1 MMMIRKTKKKK
12 FLFRNHQLILDLA
25 VLAEAAMILMIF
37 LFEDL
42 DIAARILP
50 ELLLMITIK
59 ISWKTR
65 YLEEKLI
72 SSLIRHLK
80 RQYILIIRYRIIL
93 RIFSEHIRI

>member
-1 MMMIRKTKKKK
+1 MMIRKTKKKK